1 MGSQVVAAFI
11 AFWTFW
17 VLLPYGYAVG
27 ELSPKQIG
35 VFLLLWIGGRLGLA
49 YLPWMPAAGLFSPYA
64 PFWTSLLFSRFLKAM
79 FGCPNSGSSTIAY
92 SKSRRQSRFEKSVAT
107 PASAAPSTENYLNA
121 ATPRPG
127 AATPA

>member
-27 ELSPKQIG
+27 ELSPKQIA

-49 YLPWMPAAGLFSPYA
+49 YLPWTPAAALFSPYVA
-64 PFWTSLLFSRFLKAM
+64 ALD
-79 FGCPNSGSSTIAY
+79 IALVFAIFKGDVRL
-92 SKSRRQSRFEKSVAT
+92 S
-107 PASAAPSTENYLNA
+107 
-121 ATPRPG
+121 
-127 AATPA
+127 